1 MFNYAEMA
9 TAELIEL
16 LFKEEDRVTLEHIQE
31 IAIRG
36 DEAKPRLLEILS
48 NEDYWYEG
56 QRGEFW
62 IELHSLMILS
72 SMGDPAL
79 LPNMLGVVMD
89 SYFAE
94 QHWVTARWPELLAQ
108 VGDAAAEP
116 LMKFVRELKGAYKDS
131 FDYSQARGQVAKA
144 LTLVGL
150 ENETVRS
157 QTAEF
162 FCQLFS
168 DPEEYDRVFLSQT
181 VLCPIALDRK
191 AGLEAVRKVFHRK
204 AVIESAYGKYNDV
217 VRYVSDRRYDLKDDF
232 GDDLFDFYDPE
243 AIAIRQK
250 RWESNDTLEFGEHD
264 YHRAYVGP
272 APFPL
277 PFERYYPNTEVSV
290 PAGYV
295 EGEAG
300 NVIRRDKV
308 GRNDPCICGSGKKY
322 KKCCGQAA

>member
-9 TAELIEL
+9 TADLIDL

-31 IAIRG
+31 IAHRG
-36 DEAKPRLLEILS
+36 DEATPRLLEILA

-62 IELHSLMILS
+62 IELHVLTILS
-72 SMGDPAL
+72 LIGNPAV
-79 LPNMLGVVMD
+79 LPSVLDTVMD
-89 SYFAE
+89 SYFSE

-108 VGDAAAEP
+108 FGDAATEP
-116 LMKFVRELKGAYKDS
+116 LMEFVRGLKNGYKDN
-131 FDYSQARGQVAKA
+131 FDYSQARSQVAKA
-144 LTLVGL
+144 LTLVAL
-150 ENETVRS
+150 DNETVRP
-157 QTAEF
+157 QAAEF
-162 FCQLFS
+162 LCQLFT
-168 DPEEYDRVFLSQT
+168 DAEERDRVFLSQT

-191 AGLEAVRKVFHRK
+191 TGLEAVRKMFHRK
-204 AVIESAYGKYNDV
+204 VISESAYGKYNDLA
-217 VRYVSDRRYDLKDDF
+217 RYVSDRRYDLKDDL

-277 PFERYYPNTEVSV
+277 PFERCYPSTQVSV
-290 PAGYV
+290 PTGYI

-300 NVIRRDKV
+300 NIVRKDKV

-322 KKCCGQAA
+322 KKCCGQNA